1 MDSIRDGLPEAPATE
16 VDVLVAGLGP
26 GGCMA
31 ALTARSLG
39 LSTLGVDVRGRHGN
53 RGRLVVVREKARVL
67 LEGMGLT
74 DITRGRRTTT
84 LRHVEERLRQTLCD
98 ATTAPVHASNLASA
112 SRPCPAAAF
121 WHTRVAA
128 VEPGPERVLVTLLD
142 EGTGT
147 RRLVSARHLID
158 ATGGRLEALGRPAR
172 QHTGARHIVVTA
184 EYATPPWYDGIVGAR
199 DPSTG
204 DAYFLIPMRGR
215 TGITAY
221 LDSPPGQGESEA
233 VLTRRFEAIAL
244 RLGLVGL
251 RQEVQAVDVAQRL
264 LPSPSIDRVVPVGD
278 AAGTVDLWIGAG
290 MSTAIEDGADT
301 AQLLFRA
308 QRAGSPKAE
317 MRLTRE
323 ASARAVTRHRR
334 RIWLGRVVVAARPLI
349 IRLWPTLPLDQ
360 VTRDA
365 LRSPRWL
372 WHGIRVVFGRRP
384 PAPAEG
390 RD

>member
-1 MDSIRDGLPEAPATE
+1 MQAEPGDEPATTD
-16 VDVLVAGLGP
+16 VDVLVTGLGP

-31 ALTARSLG
+31 ALTAQRLG
-39 LSTLGVDVRGRHGN
+39 LSVLGVEARGRQGN
-53 RGRLVVVREKARVL
+53 RGRLVVVRPKAQAL
-67 LEGMGLT
+67 LSAMGLT

-84 LRHVEERLRQTLCD
+84 LRHVEERLRQTLCTAAD
-98 ATTAPVHASNLASA
+98 AAQAVGGQ
-112 SRPCPAAAF
+112 RPTLL

-128 VEPGPERVLVTLLD
+128 LESGPDRVQVVLEDDAGRQRTV
-142 EGTGT
+142 
-147 RRLVSARHLID
+147 RARHVVD
-158 ATGGRLEALGRPAR
+158 ATGGRLEALGRPPR
-172 QHTGARHIVVTA
+172 RRTGARHIVVTA

-199 DPSTG
+199 DPDTG

-215 TGITAY
+215 NGITAY
-221 LDSPPGQGESEA
+221 LDSPPGEGDSEA
-233 VLTRRFEAIAL
+233 VLTQRFEAIAQ
-244 RLGLVGL
+244 RLGLRDL
-251 RQEVQAVDVAQRL
+251 RQDVQAVDVVQRL
-264 LPSPSIDRVVPVGD
+264 LPAPSADRVVPIGD

-290 MSTAIEDGADT
+290 MSTAIEDGADA
-301 AQLLFRA
+301 AQAIARA
-308 QRAGSPKAE
+308 QHAGDPAAE

-323 ASARAVTRHRR
+323 ASARAVARHRS
-334 RIWLGRVVVAARPLI
+334 RIWMGRLVVAARPLI

-372 WHGIRVVFGRRP
+372 WQGIRVVFGRRP

>member
-1 MDSIRDGLPEAPATE
+1 MTGSSLPLPTD

-31 ALTARSLG
+31 ALTAQRLG
-39 LSTLGVDVRGRHGN
+39 LRVMGVEARGRHGN
-53 RGRLVVVREKARVL
+53 RGRLVVVRPKAQAL
-67 LEGMGLT
+67 LSAVGLT
-74 DITRGRRTTT
+74 DVTRGRRTTT
-84 LRHVEERLRQTLCD
+84 LKHVEERLRQTLCTAAD
-98 ATTAPVHASNLASA
+98 AATARPPSLHWHARVVALAPDADS
-112 SRPCPAAAF
+112 
-121 WHTRVAA
+121 VA
-128 VEPGPERVLVTLLD
+128 VTLQD
-142 EGTGT
+142 DDG
-147 RRLVSARHLID
+147 RQHPVRARHVVD
-158 ATGGRLEALGRPAR
+158 ATGGKLESLGRTAR
-172 QHTGARHIVVTA
+172 TRTGARHIVVTA

-199 DPSTG
+199 DPHTG

-221 LDSPPGQGESEA
+221 LDSPPGEGDSEA
-233 VLTRRFEAIAL
+233 VLTQRFEAIAA
-244 RLGLVGL
+244 RLGLRDL
-251 RQEVQAVDVAQRL
+251 RQEVQAVDVVQRL
-264 LPSPSIDRVVPVGD
+264 LPAPSHDRVVPIGD

-290 MSTAIEDGADT
+290 MSTAVEDGAD
-301 AQLLFRA
+301 AAEAIARA
-308 QRAGSPKAE
+308 QRAGDPATE

-334 RIWLGRVVVAARPLI
+334 RIWLGRLVVAARPLI
-349 IRLWPTLPLDQ
+349 IRLWPTLPLEQ

-372 WHGIRVVFGRRP
+372 WQGIRVVFGRRP

>member
-1 MDSIRDGLPEAPATE
+1 MTDPHAPTTTTPTE

-31 ALTARSLG
+31 ALTAHRRGLRVLG
-39 LSTLGVDVRGRHGN
+39 TEARGRHGN
-53 RGRLVVVREKARVL
+53 RGRLVVVRPKAQAL
-67 LEGMGLT
+67 LGGVGLT

-84 LRHVEERLRQTLCD
+84 LRHVEERLRQTLC
-98 ATTAPVHASNLASA
+98 
-112 SRPCPAAAF
+112 AAADTTDAQRPALH
-121 WHTRVAA
+121 WHTRVVAL
-128 VEPGPERVLVTLLD
+128 VPGPDHVLATLQAD
-142 EGTGT
+142 DGT
-147 RRLVSARHLID
+147 RHTVRARHVVD
-158 ATGGRLEALGRPAR
+158 ATGGKLEALGRTPR
-172 QHTGARHIVVTA
+172 RRTGARHIVVTA

-199 DPSTG
+199 DPRSG

-221 LDSPPGQGESEA
+221 LDSPPGDGDSEA
-233 VLTRRFEAIAL
+233 VLTQRFEAIAG
-244 RLGLVGL
+244 RLGLRDL
-251 RQEVQAVDVAQRL
+251 RQDVQAVDVVQRL
-264 LPSPSIDRVVPVGD
+264 LPAPSTDRVVPIGD

-290 MSTAIEDGADT
+290 MSTAIEDGAD
-301 AQLLFRA
+301 AAEAIAHA
-308 QRAGSPKAE
+308 QRAGDPAAE

-323 ASARAVTRHRR
+323 ASARAVARHRR

-349 IRLWPTLPLDQ
+349 VRLWPTLPLDQ

-372 WHGIRVVFGRRP
+372 WQGIRVVFGRRP